1 MFEWRRSLK
10 NNNRSSQRAPVLSD
24 KGKGRAE
31 KSQLCKKK
39 KSPQNS
45 RDDIR
50 KPLRGP
56 SHSLLFLSH
65 GDRLPSLARCLN
77 PQPRSRAKLT
87 QLPFL
92 VKVSLC
98 RSPSICLACSL
109 VVSTHTHSYT
119 HRLQPTLPLER
130 RLWCQQRRELQEVVT
145 LSAGASPRQRRQK
158 LWGKHCPRV
167 DKESKCS
174 ASVPLYLTF

>member
-1 MFEWRRSLK
+1 MFEWWCSLK

-24 KGKGRAE
+24 KGKCRAE

-39 KSPQNS
+39 KKKSPQYS

-65 GDRLPSLARCLN
+65 GDRLPSLARRLN

-119 HRLQPTLPLER
+119 QQTAADFTSGEAPLMSAATWAPGSGDALRWCVSEAAAAKTVGEALPS
-130 RLWCQQRRELQEVVT
+130 CGQRE
-145 LSAGASPRQRRQK
+145 
-158 LWGKHCPRV
+158 
-167 DKESKCS
+167 
-174 ASVPLYLTF
+174 